1 MRIFLILTYYDDA
14 CNFTSIFREGSD
26 EYVWDHFEESVRM
39 STYLVAFV
47 VSKYGFVTA
56 TPRPNN
62 VQVRFW
68 AKNASLDQTA
78 YAQEIGPK
86 FLEFFENYFDIP
98 FPMPKQ
104 VLTRK
109 EKG

>member
-1 MRIFLILTYYDDA
+1 
-14 CNFTSIFREGSD
+14 
-26 EYVWDHFEESVRM
+26 M

-47 VSKYGFVTA
+47 VSKFGYITVA
-56 TPRPNN
+56 PRPNN

-104 VLTRK
+104 VKYRSTISKYVVSVMPQRQFS
-109 EKG
+109 EFSRDEIP